1 MGNYYI
7 STCHDCKETVMWSK
21 CPKGWAEIK
30 HNIAFCHFHE
40 GHDTQL
46 FGDYDDESYS
56 RAHLEEYHYFG
67 IMDTDEYIPSQ
78 IKRQSDTLRKHV
90 EEIAANGE
98 GLSSEEIFQGAAKRE
113 YQIGDYIYLTRLR
126 RVVRLETFEDVEAA
140 NTTKPIRPATGKEIV
155 EYIETKNKK

>member
-1 MGNYYI
+1 MIEFTRPIPMNKTCTMHPGSKAVRSVSFTDDNDH
-7 STCHDCKETVMWSK
+7 STTITLCSLCLTE
-21 CPKGWAEIK
+21 
-30 HNIAFCHFHE
+30 
-40 GHDTQL
+40 
-46 FGDYDDESYS
+46 
-56 RAHLEEYHYFG
+56 LEF
-67 IMDTDEYIPSQ
+67 
-78 IKRQSDTLRKHV
+78 KASDTLRKHV

-98 GLSSEEIFQGAAKRE
+98 GLPSEEIFQGAAKRE